1 MSTFLRQLIIASGVI
16 LVFFSACQ
24 KIEDAFKSENA
35 RQKYAQAIEDSPLVN
50 TQIARQWLAT
60 GDSVLNNPVETEIP
74 FQTKFIYYADEAN
87 AWAWQFSLDGGR
99 TLRVH
104 LAAADTSNQIFIDLF
119 SMENGEPE
127 LLQSAQDSMITY
139 TMEESQPVILR
150 VQAELLVNGSG
161 VLTLTD
167 NPSMAFPVQGGIRP
181 DIGSFWGDPRD
192 GGRRRHEGVDIFAE
206 RGTPVL
212 ATADGRIR
220 RTGDG
225 GIGGKT
231 VWLSAK
237 GKSMYY
243 AHLDSINTQSGREVQ
258 VGDTLGF
265 VGNTGN
271 ARTTPPHLHFGI
283 YNRGAI
289 NPLPFIDFANDR
301 VEPIAADASAFQ
313 KWARISAAKAN
324 VRPLPSTDRAALLS
338 LAQNNPVQITGGTGE
353 WYQVKLPNN
362 IEGFIH
368 QSLLEPADTPL
379 RSQNVDP
386 GAAVYKNFSAALPLF
401 QADST
406 LTINHYGTYANRH
419 LAKVANQWVW
429 I

>member
-1 MSTFLRQLIIASGVI
+1 MPTILRRLIIASGVI
-16 LVFFSACQ
+16 LVLFSSCQ
-24 KIEDAFKSENA
+24 KIEDALKPENA
-35 RQKYAQAIEDSPLVN
+35 RQEYVKAIEDSPIAN
-50 TQIARQWLAT
+50 TEIARQWLKA
-60 GDSVLNNPVETEIP
+60 GNSVLNNPVETDLP

-87 AWAWQFSLDGGR
+87 AWAWQFSLDEGR
-99 TLRVH
+99 TLRAH

-127 LLQSAQDSMITY
+127 LLHSTRDSMLSH
-139 TMEESQPVILR
+139 TMEKSQPVILR

-167 NPSMAFPVQGGIRP
+167 NPSMEFPVQGAIRP

-231 VWLSAK
+231 VWLRAK

-243 AHLDSINTQSGREVQ
+243 AHLDSINTHRGEEVNT
-258 VGDTLGF
+258 GDTLGF

-283 YNRGAI
+283 YDRGAI
-289 NPLPFIDFANDR
+289 NPLPFIDFVNDR
-301 VEPIAADASAFQ
+301 VEPIAADVAAFQ
-313 KWARISAAKAN
+313 KWARVSAAKAN
-324 VRPLPSTDRAALLS
+324 VRPLPSTDRAPLLS
-338 LAQNNPVQITGGTGE
+338 LTRNNPVQITGSTGE
-353 WYQVKLPNN
+353 WYQVKLPNE
-362 IEGFIH
+362 IEGFVH

-379 RSQNVDP
+379 RSQNIDP
-386 GAAVYKNFSAALPLF
+386 GTVVFKNFSAALPLF
-401 QADST
+401 EADST

-419 LAKVANQWVW
+419 LAKYANQWVW